1 MKVKYYIVVNKEGEA
16 YAGMVQGSLTW
27 TPDWDLAKKLQKE
40 NTTRLLEQFNK
51 TELLEI

>member
-27 TPDWDLAKKLQKE
+27 TPNWDLAKKLQRE
-40 NTTRLLEQFNK
+40 NTTALLAHNTK
-51 TELLEI
+51 AELLEL